1 MSEHGDVKNI
11 TVGPDDP
18 QHVALLNNVQKVSDR
33 VADMLDQVDVNEAID
48 VAEAMIIFAGSII
61 GKAFTHGMVNEKG
74 LASLKVGSM
83 VNFGNAIQGEIEN
96 GPHDHSLN

>member
-61 GKAFTHGMVNEKG
+61 GKAFTHGMVN
-74 LASLKVGSM
+74 
-83 VNFGNAIQGEIEN
+83 FGNAIQGEIEN
-96 GPHDHSLN
+96 GPHDYSLN